1 VFSRPNSFQREL
13 GRDNVLR
20 LCYVGKSRR
29 VVRVSEIGTNML
41 LLSAFEDFVSR
52 TLAATPGKLRKLLYL
67 GSLHRDGQYHHWG
80 LARAHG
86 HAAANAAMAD
96 SHTSIW
102 LDVLRTPIANLHSE
116 MQSLREGPGQGSPH
130 WLKDAA
136 ALVPENRAGGT
147 ERHFNSILLALSLL
161 SKAGRRRNR
170 QAS

>member
-1 VFSRPNSFQREL
+1 
-13 GRDNVLR
+13 
-20 LCYVGKSRR
+20 
-29 VVRVSEIGTNML
+29 ML
-41 LLSAFEDFVSR
+41 LLSASEDFVRR
-52 TLAATPGKLRKLLYL
+52 TLAAVPGRLGKLFYV

-86 HAAANAAMAD
+86 HAAATAAIAD
-96 SHTSIW
+96 SHTNIW

-116 MQSLREGPGQGSPH
+116 MQALREDSGQRSAH

-147 ERHFNSILLALSLL
+147 ERHFNSILLTLSLL